1 LEDMARRD
9 DMIGMRVVGIGS
21 IQYELRH
28 RIALATTPPE
38 LYLYSFLQDDDGDQ
52 NSDHQGTAIA
62 GKESEGG
69 RWTGAWT
76 ERGNVARANETENG
90 DQHRD
95 GHMDLTLG
103 RIILVEI

>member
-9 DMIGMRVVGIGS
+9 DMIGMRVVGNYG

-62 GKESEGG
+62 GKEMEVEGG
-69 RWTGAWT
+69 R
-76 ERGNVARANETENG
+76 ERGRSGAMWRALTRRRRAINTEIV
-90 DQHRD
+90 
-95 GHMDLTLG
+95 T
-103 RIILVEI
+103 